1 MRRISLALLL
11 ALLLPALAAG
21 ASKDTKLTLVAYSTP
36 KDAYGQL
43 ISAFQKT
50 KAGNGVTFSQSYG
63 ASGEQSRAVA
73 AGLDADIVAFSLEPD
88 ITSLV
93 QKNLVAKNWNKD
105 KYKGMVT
112 RSVVVF
118 IVRDGNPKNLKSW
131 NDLLKPGVQ
140 VITPNPF
147 TSGGARWNVMA
158 AYGGALRSGK
168 TPKQAV
174 DYLGKLWKHVVAQ
187 PTSAR
192 EGLQTFLAGRGDVF
206 LAYENEAV
214 FAQKKGQPVQFV
226 IPKATILSEIV
237 LLPLAALSWK
247 AHGWGAVSTSQATA
261 ALRLTLGLSLAVALV
276 NAVAGTVIA
285 WTLVRDRFVG
295 QAFVNA
301 LVDLPFAL
309 PTIVAG
315 LTLLALYGPKSPVG
329 LNAAFTRWSL
339 LLALLFVTLPF
350 VVRTVQPVLFE
361 LDREL
366 EDAAAS
372 LGAGRLTTFRRII
385 LPSIL
390 PAILSG
396 V

>member
-1 MRRISLALLL
+1 MRRISLALLI
-11 ALLLPALAAG
+11 ALLLPALATG
-21 ASKDTKLTLVAYSTP
+21 AAKDTKLTLVAYSTP
-36 KDAYGQL
+36 KEAYGQL
-43 ISAFQKT
+43 ITAFQKT
-50 KAGNGVTFSQSYG
+50 QAGKSITFSQSFA

-93 QKNLVAKNWNKD
+93 QKKIVAKNWNKD

-118 IVRDGNPKNLKSW
+118 VVRDGNPKKLKTW

-206 LAYENEAV
+206 LAYENEAL
-214 FAQKKGQPVQFV
+214 FAQQKGQQVQFV
-226 IPKATILSEIV
+226 IPKATILIENPI
-237 LLPLAALSWK
+237 
-247 AHGWGAVSTSQATA
+247 AVPSTSKHQAEA
-261 ALRLTLGLSLAVALV
+261 K
-276 NAVAGTVIA
+276 
-285 WTLVRDRFVG
+285 
-295 QAFVNA
+295 AFVKFLRTTPA
-301 LVDLPFAL
+301 QKIFAQN
-309 PTIVAG
+309 G
-315 LTLLALYGPKSPVG
+315 YRPVV
-329 LNAAFTRWSL
+329 S
-339 LLALLFVTLPF
+339 
-350 VVRTVQPVLFE
+350 
-361 LDREL
+361 
-366 EDAAAS
+366 AAARGFNFPTRPQLFTIKYVGGWPQVEKKFFDPRTGIMTRFQGS
-372 LGAGRLTTFRRII
+372 NGG
-385 LPSIL
+385 
-390 PAILSG
+390 
-396 V
+396 

>member
-1 MRRISLALLL
+1 MRRISLALLI
-11 ALLLPALAAG
+11 ALLLPTLAAG

-36 KDAYGQL
+36 KDAYAQL
-43 ISAFQKT
+43 TAAFQKT
-50 KAGNGVTFSQSYG
+50 TAGNGVTFSQSFA

-93 QKNLVAKNWNKD
+93 QKKIVASSWNKD

-118 IVRDGNPKNLKSW
+118 VVRDGNPKKLKTW

-140 VITPNPF
+140 VVTPNPF

-174 DYLGKLWKHVVAQ
+174 EYLGKLWKHVVAQ

-206 LAYENEAV
+206 LAYENEAL

-226 IPKATILSEIV
+226 IPKATILIENPI
-237 LLPLAALSWK
+237 
-247 AHGWGAVSTSQATA
+247 AVPSTSKHKTEANAFLKFLWTA
-261 ALRLTLGLSLAVALV
+261 PAQK
-276 NAVAGTVIA
+276 I
-285 WTLVRDRFVG
+285 
-295 QAFVNA
+295 
-301 LVDLPFAL
+301 FAQN
-309 PTIVAG
+309 G
-315 LTLLALYGPKSPVG
+315 Y
-329 LNAAFTRWSL
+329 R
-339 LLALLFVTLPF
+339 
-350 VVRTVQPVLFE
+350 PVLAS
-361 LDREL
+361 
-366 EDAAAS
+366 AARGFKFPTRPQLFTIKYVGGWAKVEKKFFDPHT
-372 LGAGRLTTFRRII
+372 GIMTRIQG
-385 LPSIL
+385 SN
-390 PAILSG
+390 G
-396 V
+396 G

>member
-1 MRRISLALLL
+1 
-11 ALLLPALAAG
+11 LAAG

-36 KDAYGQL
+36 KEAYGQL
-43 ISAFQKT
+43 ITAFQKT
-50 KAGNGVTFSQSYG
+50 KAGNGVSFSQSYA

-73 AGLDADIVAFSLEPD
+73 AGLDADVVAFSLEPD

-93 QKNLVAKNWNKD
+93 QKKIVAKSWNKD

-118 IVRDGNPKNLKSW
+118 VVRDGNPKKLKTW

-206 LAYENEAV
+206 LAYENEAL
-214 FAQKKGQPVQFV
+214 FAKQKGQPVQFV
-226 IPKATILSEIV
+226 IPKATILIENPI
-237 LLPLAALSWK
+237 
-247 AHGWGAVSTSQATA
+247 AVPSTSKHKTEANAFLKFLRTPA
-261 ALRLTLGLSLAVALV
+261 AQK
-276 NAVAGTVIA
+276 I
-285 WTLVRDRFVG
+285 
-295 QAFVNA
+295 
-301 LVDLPFAL
+301 FAQN
-309 PTIVAG
+309 G
-315 LTLLALYGPKSPVG
+315 YRPVV
-329 LNAAFTRWSL
+329 S
-339 LLALLFVTLPF
+339 
-350 VVRTVQPVLFE
+350 
-361 LDREL
+361 
-366 EDAAAS
+366 AAARGFS
-372 LGAGRLTTFRRII
+372 FPTRPQLFTIKYVGGWPQVEKKFFDPRTGIMTRFQG
-385 LPSIL
+385 SN
-390 PAILSG
+390 G
-396 V
+396 G